1 MKLCPRGFGGER
13 TPPDKLK
20 RDGWRDQGVLV
31 VSADDPRLAWHQ
43 RELIRQIGE
52 ALYGARKE
60 ASNGCKSL

>member
-1 MKLCPRGFGGER
+1 MKLYPRGFGGQR

-20 RDGWRDQGVLV
+20 RDGWRNQGMLV
-31 VSADDPRLAWHQ
+31 ISADDPRLAWPQ

-60 ASNGCKSL
+60 ARNG